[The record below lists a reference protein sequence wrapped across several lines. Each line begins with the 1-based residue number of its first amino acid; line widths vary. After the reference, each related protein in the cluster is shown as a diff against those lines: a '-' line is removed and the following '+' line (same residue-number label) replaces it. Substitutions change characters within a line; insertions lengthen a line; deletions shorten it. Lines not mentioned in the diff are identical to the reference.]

1 MRADYFA
8 CRTFLKACT
17 GLALWPFQSDQISVS
32 RFASQVF
39 GGQRDLFLRAY
50 QHVCDRLP
58 RGSYLYV
65 HLRMEDGRPARA
77 LRNFL
82 TVPLNSS
89 ARVTPGPVYDP
100 NRAYVYE
107 MADLNGSNPFQL
119 AVADAATGNSEDNG
133 DNKGEA
139 TS

>member
-1 MRADYFA
+1 M
-8 CRTFLKACT
+8 
-17 GLALWPFQSDQISVS
+17 
-32 RFASQVF
+32 F

-65 HLRMEDGRPARA
+65 HLRKEDGRPARA

-82 TVPLNSS
+82 TVPLNPS
-89 ARVTPGPVYDP
+89 ATVTPGPVYDP

-119 AVADAATGNSEDNG
+119 VAANTASSNIEDNQ
-133 DNKGEA
+133 DNQGEA
-139 TS
+139 TSQER